1 MSLVHPCLQSPKI
14 SLDAPVNLK
23 EFGQIPLDLV
33 CLDSKKIA
41 KCWPKNS
48 FRFYFFSH
56 VFRCTVVP
64 IEDDWRI
71 PLSCCLWKMGYLSPH
86 FQQEGANQIMSRGV
100 LKMGSL
106 VFCKATLYQHVS
118 AITLKNTA
126 CTAKRC
132 SLEPNIDQHGAK

>member
-1 MSLVHPCLQSPKI
+1 MSLVHPCLRSPKI

-56 VFRCTVVP
+56 VFRCIKTV
-64 IEDDWRI
+64 IA
-71 PLSCCLWKMGYLSPH
+71 CLNLQCQLHARDYNFAKSQNYP
-86 FQQEGANQIMSRGV
+86 
-100 LKMGSL
+100 
-106 VFCKATLYQHVS
+106 
-118 AITLKNTA
+118 KN
-126 CTAKRC
+126 
-132 SLEPNIDQHGAK
+132 